1 MHWVILMLI
10 CSVLITGAQMYV
22 RYEGAGFKAWL
33 VYSIILV
40 SSVSW
45 ILPWVYEKSA
55 SFYQPYML
63 GVGTV
68 AFFGWA
74 ASVFVFGEHITH
86 LHLVAIVLLLCGAIL
101 IVR

>member
-1 MHWVILMLI
+1 MHWAVLMLI
-10 CSVLITGAQMYV
+10 CSVLITLAQMYV
-22 RYEGAGFKAWL
+22 KYEGAGFKAWL
-33 VYSIILV
+33 VYSLILV
-40 SSVSW
+40 STVSW
-45 ILPWVYEKSA
+45 LLPWVYEKSE

-74 ASVFVFGEHITH
+74 ASVFIFGEHIQC
-86 LHLVAIVLLLCGAIL
+86 LHYVAIVLLLCGAIL